1 MARVGY
7 GLLPDASDRFWTEMM
22 KMKLKKALV
31 TGGAGFIGSHLVE
44 TLAAAGCQ
52 VTVLDNLSSGNLAN
66 LKHLDRKYTFYQ
78 EDIRDP
84 KALLAAADK
93 CDVIF
98 HLAAVVSVPLTV
110 ENPVEAAAV
119 NDMGSLL
126 VFETARQQKVKRVVF
141 SSSCAIYGDDP
152 RLPKREDMLPK
163 PMSPYAVQKLTAEHY
178 ARVFND
184 LYSIETVALRYF
196 NVYGPR
202 QDPSSPYSGVIS
214 IFMTKALQNQA
225 AVIYGDGNQS
235 RDFIYVRDVVKA
247 NLLAATAQS
256 ACGQVINIGSGRAV
270 RINDLWGA
278 IGKISGRRLDPR
290 YDQKRPGDIS
300 ESLAAIER
308 AKSLLD
314 FDCEVPLETG
324 LELTFEWY
332 RSQQSK

>member
-1 MARVGY
+1 
-7 GLLPDASDRFWTEMM
+7 M
-22 KMKLKKALV
+22 KISFKNALV

-44 TLAAAGCQ
+44 ALVSGGCQ
-52 VTVLDNLSSGNLAN
+52 VTVLDNLSTGSMAN
-66 LKHLDRKYTFYQ
+66 LEHLKGNYKLYR
-78 EDIRDP
+78 EDIRDAA
-84 KALLAAADK
+84 ALLAAAEK

-98 HLAAVVSVPLTV
+98 HLAAVVSVPLTI

-126 VFETARQQKVKRVVF
+126 VFETARQLRVKRVVF

-163 PMSPYAVQKLTAEHY
+163 PMSPYAVQKLTAEYY

-184 LYSIETVALRYF
+184 LYGIETVALRYF

-225 AVIYGDGNQS
+225 AVIYGDGDQS

-247 NLLAATAQS
+247 NLLAATAPN
-256 ACGQVINIGSGRAV
+256 ACGKVINIGSARAI
-270 RINDLWGA
+270 RINELWQA
-278 IGKISGRRLDPR
+278 VCAVCGRNLDPIYER
-290 YDQKRPGDIS
+290 QRPGDIK
-300 ESLAAIER
+300 ESLAEIEK
-308 AKSLLD
+308 AKTILN
-314 FDCEVPLETG
+314 FDCEVPLEAG
-324 LELTFEWY
+324 IASTFEWY
-332 RSQQSK
+332 RQNQRSEDR